1 MSFSTQVMTQEI
13 GLASYYSL
21 QFHGRKT
28 ANGEFYNK
36 DKYTAAHRTLAF
48 GTIVRVT
55 NLRNNKSVV
64 VKVTDRGPHRRSR
77 IIDLS
82 YIAAEDIGLI
92 HHGVSKVKIEVI
104 GSPSDFII
112 TKLPNMG
119 ISQLQHQYI
128 SPAMRKLEITLP
140 DTTKPQTGKKRKGK

>member
-1 MSFSTQVMTQEI
+1 MSFSTQVMAQEI
-13 GLASYYSL
+13 GLASYYSS

-28 ANGEFYNK
+28 ANGELYNK

-55 NLRNNKSVV
+55 NLRNDKSVV
-64 VKVTDRGPHRRSR
+64 VKITDRGPHRRSR

-92 HHGVSKVKIEVI
+92 HHGVSKVKLEVI

-112 TKLPNMG
+112 TKLLDMEV
-119 ISQLQHQYI
+119 SQLQHQYI
-128 SPAMRKLEITLP
+128 SPAMRKLDIALP
-140 DTTKPQTGKKRKGK
+140 ETSKPQTGKKKKNK